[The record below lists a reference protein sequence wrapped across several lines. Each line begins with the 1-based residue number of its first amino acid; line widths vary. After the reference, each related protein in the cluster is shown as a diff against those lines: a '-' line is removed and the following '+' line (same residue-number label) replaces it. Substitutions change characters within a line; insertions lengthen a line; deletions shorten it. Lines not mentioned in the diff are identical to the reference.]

1 MIKMKTKP
9 RLFTLLILG
18 LLLVPMVNAFTIDG
32 PTNFEGSG
40 GGIVRFGD
48 TFTARQLSI
57 VNTLNQFTT
66 LGYGGNRGTLAF
78 NCDTGVNMTILSVG
92 QYSLQYNV
100 STLLGTVDTYVHY
113 NNNDRT
119 PAGTNTDN
127 VVYNQATEI
136 ATVTTTGNGVIVT
149 LNYAT
154 LTDDLNANFDIFIAM
169 FPLIAFLVSIEAH
182 KRDLISGSLMAYVMV
197 IAAVGLLI
205 VAMRAAGF

>member
-1 MIKMKTKP
+1 MKP
-9 RLFTLLILG
+9 RTTSILFLILS
-18 LLLVPMVNAFTIDG
+18 LTMIPMVQAFTIDG

-57 VNTLNQFTT
+57 VNTLNQFTR
-66 LGYGGNRGTLAF
+66 LGFGGNRGTLAF
-78 NCDTGVNMTILSVG
+78 NCDAGVNMTILSVS
-92 QYSLQYNV
+92 QYTIRYNV
-100 STLLGTVDTYVHY
+100 STLLGAVDTYVHY

-119 PAGTNTDN
+119 PQGTNTDN
-127 VVYNQATEI
+127 VVYNVGTET

-169 FPLIAFLVSIEAH
+169 FPIVAFVVSLEAN
-182 KRDLISGSLMAYVMV
+182 KRDLISGKLMAYAMV
-197 IAAVGLLI
+197 IAAVGMLL
-205 VAMRAAGF
+205 VAIIAFGV